1 METVRNNHSNRRDR
15 RRRTAAA
22 AAVGAS
28 VAVAFGA
35 TASLAEPA
43 PPGQSSAVAAEVK
56 GILGVGR
63 TNATAGENNGEA
75 TANALEVGTTVV
87 AGGTQKGTGKKSG
100 ALFDTNT
107 TPLGR
112 LQLAPWAAEALAGPE
127 SSSASSKA
135 ALLRLMLVNSNV
147 VDVNVLQSESSATWS
162 AEKSTSKSSSD
173 GATANVGGA
182 NGLMLVLLHSEAN
195 SEGKG
200 SSYVASANGT
210 KVLTSD
216 QAGTGCA
223 VSVPNVASLNC
234 LSASGGNGV
243 SAAQVGGANV
253 GGASGLTANLLSAQ
267 GKSGTGT
274 EEAARVLAGQVE
286 APDTGDETGR
296 ALAFTGSRTWFW
308 SVLGAAVLALG
319 AALRSLRRAIPAS
332 SR

>member
-1 METVRNNHSNRRDR
+1 MNRRDR

-28 VAVAFGA
+28 VAVALGA
-35 TASLAEPA
+35 TASLAAPA
-43 PPGQSSAVAAEVK
+43 PSGQSSAVAAEVK
-56 GILGVGR
+56 GVLGVGR
-63 TNATAGENNGEA
+63 TSATAGENNAEA
-75 TANALEVGTTVV
+75 TGNALEIGTTVV
-87 AGGTQKGTGKKSG
+87 SGGTQKGTGKKSG
-100 ALFDTNT
+100 ALLDTNT

-112 LQLAPWAAEALAGPE
+112 LQLAPWAVEAMAGPE

-147 VDVNVLQSESSATWS
+147 VDANVLQSESSASWT

-173 GATANVGGA
+173 GATANVGGP

-195 SEGKG
+195 SEAKG
-200 SSYVASANGT
+200 SSYVASVNGT

-216 QAGTGCA
+216 QAGTSCA

-243 SAAQVGGANV
+243 SAAQVAGANV
-253 GGASGLTANLLSAQ
+253 GGASGLTGNLLSAQ

-274 EEAARVLAGQVE
+274 ADEVLGRGFEAEEPAA
-286 APDTGDETGR
+286 APEDTGR
-296 ALAFTGSRTWFW
+296 ALAFTGSRPWFW
-308 SVLGAAVLALG
+308 TVLGAAVVALG
-319 AALRSLRRAIPAS
+319 AALRSMRKVLPVTAR
-332 SR
+332 